1 MTMNPTHGPVAGIEP
16 RLVTVEL
23 TAHAALS
30 KGDVVAVAPAVTS
43 GRFTTTQVAA
53 SDDAGIDDNE
63 FGMFVVALADIASGA
78 KGLFAVSGIVDCLIS
93 GTPAAGAGVSVKI
106 TSKDLIAAAASN
118 KCVGYM
124 LETGGDGTGIQSV
137 LFDGWN
143 GFGMK
148 HA

>member
-1 MTMNPTHGPVAGIEP
+1 MSMNPIHGPVDGLEP

-23 TAHAALS
+23 TAYAALS
-30 KGDVVAVAPAVTS
+30 KGDVVAVSPTVAN
-43 GRFTTTQVAA
+43 GKFYTTQAPA

-63 FGMFVVALADIASGA
+63 FGMFVVALEDIASGA
-78 KGLFAVSGIVDCLIS
+78 KGQFAVSGIVDCLIS
-93 GTPAAGAGVSVKI
+93 GTPAAGVGVSVKV
-106 TSKDLIAAAASN
+106 TTKDLIAAAAAN

-124 LETGGDGTGIQSV
+124 LETGGNGTGIQSV